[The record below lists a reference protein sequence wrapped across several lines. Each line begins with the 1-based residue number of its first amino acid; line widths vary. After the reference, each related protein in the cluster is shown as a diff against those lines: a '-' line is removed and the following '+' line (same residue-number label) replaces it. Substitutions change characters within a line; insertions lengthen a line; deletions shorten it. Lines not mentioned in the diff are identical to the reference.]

1 MSVQRT
7 SVSRTTSL
15 TGAAV
20 FGALAAV
27 ITFLIQI
34 PWLVPGFTFL
44 QLDLAEIVDVLAFLL
59 FGPAVGLFTTLIH
72 YLVLN
77 FLPTPSPIFGPLLK
91 LFGVTS
97 MLLGMWLGYGAYAR
111 ILKRRGGVITGFGI
125 MSGTGAA
132 LRAII
137 LTPINYVFL
146 IFVFFPNTVFS
157 TSYLSFYF
165 VGLATI
171 KVTGIPVS
179 CSILETNSL
188 ASLSRSSIRL
198 APLVPGNSTSS
209 LVNAIWV
216 APLSWTAL
224 FASLKSKGAALLSRP
239 VTVPNSVHP
248 RRATS
253 SRSSCPCN
261 GPSPTRVTY
270 ALKMT
275 MTSST

>member
-1 MSVQRT
+1 MSVQKT

-34 PWLVPGFTFL
+34 PWPVPGFTFL

-165 VGLATI
+165 VGLATYNVI
-171 KVTGIPVS
+171 QTV
-179 CSILETNSL
+179 L
-188 ASLSRSSIRL
+188 ATVVPFVVVKALSRA
-198 APLVPGNSTSS
+198 APNLEVRTWFARMKPST
-209 LVNAIWV
+209 
-216 APLSWTAL
+216 
-224 FASLKSKGAALLSRP
+224 AAQTQKTP
-239 VTVPNSVHP
+239 
-248 RRATS
+248 
-253 SRSSCPCN
+253 
-261 GPSPTRVTY
+261 
-270 ALKMT
+270 
-275 MTSST
+275 

>member
-27 ITFLIQI
+27 ITFLIRI
-34 PWLVPGFTFL
+34 PWPVPGFTFL

-165 VGLATI
+165 VGLATYNVI
-171 KVTGIPVS
+171 QTV
-179 CSILETNSL
+179 L
-188 ASLSRSSIRL
+188 ATVVPFVVVKSLSRA
-198 APLVPGNSTSS
+198 APNLEVRTWFARMKPST
-209 LVNAIWV
+209 
-216 APLSWTAL
+216 
-224 FASLKSKGAALLSRP
+224 AAQTQKTL
-239 VTVPNSVHP
+239 
-248 RRATS
+248 
-253 SRSSCPCN
+253 
-261 GPSPTRVTY
+261 
-270 ALKMT
+270 
-275 MTSST
+275 

>member
-34 PWLVPGFTFL
+34 PWPVPGFTFL

-111 ILKRRGGVITGFGI
+111 ILKRRGRVITGFGI

-165 VGLATI
+165 VGLATYNVI
-171 KVTGIPVS
+171 QTV
-179 CSILETNSL
+179 L
-188 ASLSRSSIRL
+188 ATVVPFVVVKALSRA
-198 APLVPGNSTSS
+198 APNLEVRTWFARMKPST
-209 LVNAIWV
+209 
-216 APLSWTAL
+216 
-224 FASLKSKGAALLSRP
+224 AAQTQKTL
-239 VTVPNSVHP
+239 
-248 RRATS
+248 
-253 SRSSCPCN
+253 
-261 GPSPTRVTY
+261 
-270 ALKMT
+270 
-275 MTSST
+275 

>member
-34 PWLVPGFTFL
+34 PWPVPGFTFL

-165 VGLATI
+165 VGLATYNVI
-171 KVTGIPVS
+171 QTV
-179 CSILETNSL
+179 L
-188 ASLSRSSIRL
+188 ATVVPFVVVKALSRA
-198 APLVPGNSTSS
+198 APNLEVRTWFARMKPST
-209 LVNAIWV
+209 
-216 APLSWTAL
+216 
-224 FASLKSKGAALLSRP
+224 AAQTQKTP
-239 VTVPNSVHP
+239 
-248 RRATS
+248 
-253 SRSSCPCN
+253 
-261 GPSPTRVTY
+261 
-270 ALKMT
+270 
-275 MTSST
+275 

>member
-34 PWLVPGFTFL
+34 PWPVPGFTFL

-97 MLLGMWLGYGAYAR
+97 MLLGMWLGYEAYAR

-165 VGLATI
+165 VGLATYNVI
-171 KVTGIPVS
+171 QTV
-179 CSILETNSL
+179 L
-188 ASLSRSSIRL
+188 ATVVPFVVVKALSRA
-198 APLVPGNSTSS
+198 APNLEVRTWFARMKPST
-209 LVNAIWV
+209 
-216 APLSWTAL
+216 
-224 FASLKSKGAALLSRP
+224 AAQTQKTL
-239 VTVPNSVHP
+239 
-248 RRATS
+248 
-253 SRSSCPCN
+253 
-261 GPSPTRVTY
+261 
-270 ALKMT
+270 
-275 MTSST
+275 

>member
-1 MSVQRT
+1 MSVQKT

-34 PWLVPGFTFL
+34 PWPVPGFTFL

-165 VGLATI
+165 VGLATYNVI
-171 KVTGIPVS
+171 QTV
-179 CSILETNSL
+179 L
-188 ASLSRSSIRL
+188 ATVVPFVVVKALSRA
-198 APLVPGNSTSS
+198 APNLEVRTWFARMKPST
-209 LVNAIWV
+209 
-216 APLSWTAL
+216 
-224 FASLKSKGAALLSRP
+224 AAQAQKTP
-239 VTVPNSVHP
+239 
-248 RRATS
+248 
-253 SRSSCPCN
+253 
-261 GPSPTRVTY
+261 
-270 ALKMT
+270 
-275 MTSST
+275 